1 MTDGTIEFMG
11 ERITNLEAAEI
22 VRKGI
27 FQVMEGRHVFEHLTV
42 EENLLAGSY
51 TRTDRRNV
59 RSDLDMVYHYFPK
72 LVTGGGRRPGT
83 SRAGSSRWWPS
94 GGP

>member
-1 MTDGTIEFMG
+1 MTDGTIEFRASG
-11 ERITNLEAAEI
+11 STTREAAEI

-51 TRTDRRNV
+51 TRTDR
-59 RSDLDMVYHYFPK
+59 SK
-72 LVTGGGRRPGT
+72 CGATWSWSTTTSPG
-83 SRAGSSRWWPS
+83 W
-94 GGP
+94 